1 MISVRS
7 RGLHIQRWYLAEAC
21 GVSHAQPLDDLSAVV
36 AAEAIVVGI
45 VIVIVILVVVVVAT
59 DRILLFAAVKAV
71 ILHFL
76 KVLLM
81 LLLHFVVPVYLPF
94 EPDLDGLLENTPDA
108 FLSWTCW

>member
-45 VIVIVILVVVVVAT
+45 VVVIAT

-71 ILHFL
+71 ILHFP